1 MVQNFT
7 SVSVAD
13 NSGRV
18 SGILPVELYIPQSGQ
33 VFTFKKLLMEEGKN
47 PAISFV
53 YTGNFFLSIFC
64 WAFLLSSLYM
74 VIMLRNQKITRIKLL
89 PILIVFTVSFLAG
102 KRVPELFSFNLTGIF
117 LGLLYLFITSAF
129 RNRILPFFRA
139 GHRIEPLNI

>member
-1 MVQNFT
+1 VQKDEAYDKEIAEKIAPSSEQIMRKEDRQQAMVQNFT

-47 PAISFV
+47 PAISFF

-74 VIMLRNQKITRIKLL
+74 VRCSEIKRLTRSKLL
-89 PILIVFTVSFLAG
+89 PILIVF
-102 KRVPELFSFNLTGIF
+102 R
-117 LGLLYLFITSAF
+117 
-129 RNRILPFFRA
+129 
-139 GHRIEPLNI
+139 